1 MGLFVTKI
9 PKTGVPYY
17 FLDFLPVNFVSSSIH
32 RVHYHFFGFLAGNF
46 ISSTYRG
53 NSWHPQSTL
62 PLFWFSQ
69 KTVFHLSTC
78 VSIYN
83 LIRQTIVVNYK
94 IHIALVETRNL
105 SQSSKGWNMGN
116 HTMSTEYSAI
126 QQYYWINYASGVCA
140 LIFTILLSLDAY
152 KAFKRKAH
160 WLPSESLVLS
170 ALIIQLLTF
179 IDNFN
184 LNVNSNDKN
193 LIDWQIDILI
203 VNRLRFNIRRVMICI
218 FISYL
223 LPGVVRSGLRT
234 VWSDIGALAL
244 SVLWHM
250 TYEVYFLH
258 KVIKEETA
266 STFNQRLWRYCKSC
280 RMWFTVSYFI
290 LFTALVLLVVLLTC
304 AVIAGKSI
312 RNVISQKVPLALSCC
327 SNYPEKQ
334 KCHNIENHVL
344 KCWVVNR
351 ASQPDYIMARSVFV
365 SFAGLVSTVC
375 FVLLV
380 AIWAWEFSFWLTF
393 NIVGYLIYLVTLI
406 FILIGWIVVLYRWFT
421 AVLYFPRG
429 VQRLFHMED
438 FWTRSIVDM
447 KNDVDAYS
455 APGLFREKRKLERAA
470 IESIVVNLITTF
482 RLNALLFIT
491 VLWLQKLIVSMSKA
505 CWCLSELAFRLI
517 RPFILSQEKNALL
530 CGLNAS
536 VPETDE
542 FHHYKEALDIIR
554 MPGEIAYGLWI
565 ANLSAFKKAV
575 NNMEKGYEDGKSNF
589 AEFITLMRYK
599 TGTVEDEIPTSLAEE
614 EKHFYKVG
622 KSSRK
627 MRAVSFI
634 HFMMYFYDE
643 TNYKVIDDSSKAYS
657 QAQCFMDI
665 VDSLDLDGHLVS
677 LTADKEF
684 DTLMKIWSSVNPSN
698 KDLSNKLL
706 EEKIKSPLK
715 QLMEQCDEE
724 ERTANIEDSR
734 DWMAVAAKISLRKAW
749 KTMDPYKSSSVTAID
764 HLRSLLA
771 NLIDH
776 CMEKELDAAVINNCS
791 KWVQEGRENQIFD
804 AAFIAGKAK
813 AVREKI
819 QGSPTA

>member
-1 MGLFVTKI
+1 
-9 PKTGVPYY
+9 
-17 FLDFLPVNFVSSSIH
+17 
-32 RVHYHFFGFLAGNF
+32 
-46 ISSTYRG
+46 
-53 NSWHPQSTL
+53 
-62 PLFWFSQ
+62 
-69 KTVFHLSTC
+69 
-78 VSIYN
+78 
-83 LIRQTIVVNYK
+83 
-94 IHIALVETRNL
+94 
-105 SQSSKGWNMGN
+105 
-116 HTMSTEYSAI
+116 MSTEYSAI
-126 QQYYWINYASGVCA
+126 QQYYLINSYATGVCA

-160 WLPSESLVLS
+160 WIPSESLVLS

-179 IDNFN
+179 IDNYN

-193 LIDWQIDILI
+193 LKDLQVYSLV
-203 VNRLRFNIRRVMICI
+203 VNPLRFNIRRVMICI

-258 KVIKEETA
+258 KLIKEETA
-266 STFNQRLWRYCKSC
+266 STFNQRIWRHCKSC

-393 NIVGYLIYLVTLI
+393 NIVGYVIYLVTLI

-491 VLWLQKLIVSMSKA
+491 VLWLQKLIVSVSKA

-517 RPFILSQEKNALL
+517 RPFIMSQEKNALL
-530 CGLNAS
+530 CGCLNAS

-542 FHHYKEALDIIR
+542 FHRYKEALDIIR
-554 MPGEIAYGLWI
+554 MPGEIAYSLWI

-589 AEFITLMRYK
+589 AEFITLMGYK
-599 TGTVEDEIPTSLAEE
+599 TGTVEDEIAPSLPE
-614 EKHFYKVG
+614 EKHFHEVG
-622 KSSRK
+622 KSSKK

-634 HFMMYFYDE
+634 HFMMYFYDG
-643 TNYKVIDDSSKAYS
+643 TNDEVIDDSLKAYS

-665 VDSLDLDGHLVS
+665 VDSLDLDGHLAS

-684 DTLMKIWSSVNPSN
+684 DTIMKIWSSVNPFN

-715 QLMEQCDEE
+715 QLMEQCERE
-724 ERTANIEDSR
+724 ERTGTIECQEDSR
-734 DWMAVAAKISLRKAW
+734 DWMAVAAKISLYKVW
-749 KTMDPYKSSSVTAID
+749 KTVYPYISTSVTAID

-771 NLIDH
+771 NLLAH
-776 CMEKELDAAVINNCS
+776 CAGKELDAAVINNCR
-791 KWVQEGRENQIFD
+791 KWVQEGREKQIFD
-804 AAFIAGKAK
+804 AAFIAGQAK

-819 QGSPTA
+819 EGSPTV

>member
-1 MGLFVTKI
+1 
-9 PKTGVPYY
+9 
-17 FLDFLPVNFVSSSIH
+17 
-32 RVHYHFFGFLAGNF
+32 
-46 ISSTYRG
+46 
-53 NSWHPQSTL
+53 
-62 PLFWFSQ
+62 
-69 KTVFHLSTC
+69 
-78 VSIYN
+78 
-83 LIRQTIVVNYK
+83 
-94 IHIALVETRNL
+94 
-105 SQSSKGWNMGN
+105 MGN

-126 QQYYWINYASGVCA
+126 QQYYSINGYASGVCA

-160 WLPSESLVLS
+160 WIPSESLVLS

-184 LNVNSNDKN
+184 LNVHSNDQHVKNNQIYN
-193 LIDWQIDILI
+193 LIA
-203 VNRLRFNIRRVMICI
+203 NPLRFNIRRVMICI

-223 LPGVVRSGLRT
+223 LPGVVHSGLRT

-244 SVLWHM
+244 TVLWDM
-250 TYEVYFLH
+250 TYEVYFLL
-258 KVIKEETA
+258 KLIKEETP
-266 STFNQRLWRYCKSC
+266 STSNIRLWRLCTSC
-280 RMWFTVSYFI
+280 RMWFTVSYFT
-290 LFTALVLLVVLLTC
+290 LFTALVWLVVLLTC

-312 RNVISQKVPLALSCC
+312 RNIISQKVPLALSCC

-334 KCHNIENHVL
+334 ECHNIENHVL
-344 KCWVVNR
+344 KCWVVSR
-351 ASQPDYIMARSVFV
+351 ASQPDYIMARSVFI

-380 AIWAWEFSFWLTF
+380 ATCAWEFSLFLTLD
-393 NIVGYLIYLVTLI
+393 IVGYLIYLVRLI

-421 AVLYFPRG
+421 AVMYFPRG
-429 VQRLFHMED
+429 VQRLFDMED

-491 VLWLQKLIVSMSKA
+491 VLWLQKLIVSVSKA

-517 RPFILSQEKNALL
+517 RPFIMSQEKNALL
-530 CGLNAS
+530 CGSLNAS

-554 MPGEIAYGLWI
+554 MPGEIAYSLWI
-565 ANLSAFKKAV
+565 ANLSAFKKTV
-575 NNMEKGYEDGKSNF
+575 NNKEQGYKDGKSNF
-589 AEFITLMRYK
+589 AEFITLMGYK

-614 EKHFYKVG
+614 KHFHEVG

-634 HFMMYFYDE
+634 HFMMYFYDG
-643 TNYKVIDDSSKAYS
+643 TNDKVIDDCFKAYS
-657 QAQCFMDI
+657 QAQSFMDI
-665 VDSLDLDGHLVS
+665 VDSLDLDGHLAS
-677 LTADKEF
+677 LAADKEF
-684 DTLMKIWSSVNPSN
+684 DTIRKIWSSVNSSK
-698 KDLSNKLL
+698 KDLSNKL
-706 EEKIKSPLK
+706 EEMIRSPLK
-715 QLMEQCDEE
+715 QLMEECDRE
-724 ERTANIEDSR
+724 ERTATIECQEDSR
-734 DWMAVAAKISLRKAW
+734 DWMAVAAKISLYKVW
-749 KTMDPYKSSSVTAID
+749 KTMDPYKSTSVTAID

-791 KWVQEGRENQIFD
+791 KWVQEGREKQIFD

-813 AVREKI
+813 AVREMI
-819 QGSPTA
+819 EGSPTV

>member
-1 MGLFVTKI
+1 
-9 PKTGVPYY
+9 
-17 FLDFLPVNFVSSSIH
+17 
-32 RVHYHFFGFLAGNF
+32 
-46 ISSTYRG
+46 
-53 NSWHPQSTL
+53 
-62 PLFWFSQ
+62 
-69 KTVFHLSTC
+69 
-78 VSIYN
+78 
-83 LIRQTIVVNYK
+83 
-94 IHIALVETRNL
+94 
-105 SQSSKGWNMGN
+105 
-116 HTMSTEYSAI
+116 MSTEYSAI
-126 QQYYWINYASGVCA
+126 QQYLWINGYASGVCA

-160 WLPSESLVLS
+160 WIPSQSLVLS

-184 LNVNSNDKN
+184 LNVNSNDQN
-193 LIDWQIDILI
+193 LKDLQVYLLI
-203 VNRLRFNIRRVMICI
+203 INPLRFNIRRVMICI

-244 SVLWHM
+244 PVLWHM
-250 TYEVYFLH
+250 TYEVYFVL
-258 KVIKEETA
+258 KLIKEETS
-266 STFNQRLWRYCKSC
+266 STFNLRTEEMSSNTSSACPFNVSYLPLSETHMVWGLCKSY
-280 RMWFTVSYFI
+280 RMWFTVSYCT

-312 RNVISQKVPLALSCC
+312 RNIISQKVPLALSCC

-334 KCHNIENHVL
+334 ECHNIENHVL

-351 ASQPDYIMARSVFV
+351 ASQPDYIIARSVFI

-380 AIWAWEFSFWLTF
+380 ATWAWEFSLFLTLD
-393 NIVGYLIYLVTLI
+393 IVGYLIYLVRLI

-421 AVLYFPRG
+421 AVMYFPRG
-429 VQRLFHMED
+429 VQRLFHIED

-491 VLWLQKLIVSMSKA
+491 VLWLQKLIVSVSKA

-517 RPFILSQEKNALL
+517 RPFIMSQEKNALL
-530 CGLNAS
+530 CGSLNAS

-554 MPGEIAYGLWI
+554 MPGEIAYSLWI
-565 ANLSAFKKAV
+565 ANLSAFKKTV
-575 NNMEKGYEDGKSNF
+575 NNMEQGYEDGKSNYE
-589 AEFITLMRYK
+589 EFITLMGYK
-599 TGTVEDEIPTSLAEE
+599 RGTVEDEIPTSLAEE

-627 MRAVSFI
+627 MGAVSFI
-634 HFMMYFYDE
+634 HFMMYFYDG
-643 TNYKVIDDSSKAYS
+643 TNYKVIDDSFKAYS

-749 KTMDPYKSSSVTAID
+749 KTMDPHKSSSVTAID

-791 KWVQEGRENQIFD
+791 KWVQEGMEKQIFD

-813 AVREKI
+813 AVREKDRR
-819 QGSPTA
+819 QTPSMRSD